1 MRLFEII
8 VSILLILCFLRQI
21 YYLVGAIKEV
31 FWYSTK
37 RLLPYW
43 LYNCYVYTA
52 LASLLAGQYV
62 SAFGWAAI
70 AAFEYYVAGE
80 FINKVKEESNLDD

>member
-1 MRLFEII
+1 MILFEII
-8 VSILLILCFLRQI
+8 MHILLILCFLRQV

-37 RLLPYW
+37 RFLPYW

-52 LASLLAGQYV
+52 LVGLLAGQYV
-62 SAFGWAAI
+62 AAFAWAAV
-70 AAFEYYVAGE
+70 AAYTYHVASE
-80 FINKVKEESNLDD
+80 FINKRKEESNLDE